1 MATTAATKSEKP
13 ETEAKSAKKVAKK
26 ATKKATKKAS
36 GSSNSTLI
44 IVESPTKAKTLKKY
58 MGRGYDVRAS
68 VGHIID
74 LPKSKLGVEV
84 ENNFEP
90 TYVVI
95 KGKAQ
100 VLKEL
105 KSAAKASKRVLL
117 ATDPDRE
124 GEAIAWHIADK
135 LKDLGKP
142 IDRIEFH
149 EITKNAVQ
157 RAVEEPR
164 PIDMARFEAQ
174 QARRILDRLVGYKLS
189 PLLWN
194 KVRRGLSAGRVQ
206 SVALRL
212 VVERERAI
220 QAFQSVEYWS
230 IGADLSHTSPPPFV
244 AQLSKIGGKKPEIP
258 NQERADE
265 LVSQLKGATYKVA
278 SIERKERRR
287 RPSPPF
293 TTSTLQQE
301 AARKL
306 RFGAKKTM
314 MLAQRLYEGQELG
327 AGESVGLI
335 TYMRTDSVRI
345 SNEAQAAAR
354 DYILGNKDYGKDYIP
369 EQPNVYKAKKGAQE
383 AHEAIRPTS
392 MEYTPDMVK
401 KYLGRDEL
409 RLYRLVWQRFL
420 ASQMTPAVYDQ
431 TGIDITPEGAK
442 EELILRVTGSVMKF
456 AGFTKA
462 YTEGH
467 DDGDAVEDGD
477 EGDKALPEM
486 AEGDSLTLNEV
497 LPEQHFT
504 QPPPRFTEA
513 SLVKALEEEG
523 IGRPSTY
530 AAIMANIQ
538 DKKYVNK
545 QDNRFFP
552 TEMGSLVTDLLIEH
566 FPTVMDIGFT
576 AKMEE
581 ELDEVAEGKRQW
593 VGALRDFYTPF
604 NENLEK
610 AGELMRDVKGQQIET
625 DIECPKCQGK
635 MVIKWGRFGEFLAC
649 GNYPECKSTMN
660 FKRNEDGSVSPVDEA
675 ANAEPYPGKC
685 DKCGG
690 SLTLRRA
697 WTGSRYIACEK
708 YKGSCDFTKPFPIG
722 VECPKCKGQVVERA
736 SKRKK
741 LFYGC
746 GEFPKC
752 DFVAWYKPVPEKCPD
767 CGSHYLVEKTTKK
780 KGHHLACPVKECGY
794 EKFLDDPGWADKDE
808 EDSAEAA
815 L

>member
-1 MATTAATKSEKP
+1 MLVATTAATKKK
-13 ETEAKSAKKVAKK
+13 TAKKATKKKVAKK
-26 ATKKATKKAS
+26 AAKKTGGS
-36 GSSNSTLI
+36 GTLI

-58 MGRGYDVRAS
+58 MGRGYDVKAS

-74 LPKSKLGVEV
+74 LPKSKLGVDV
-84 ENNFEP
+84 EHDFAP

-105 KSAAKASKRVLL
+105 KSAAKAAKRVLL

-124 GEAIAWHIADK
+124 GEAIAWHISEK
-135 LKDLGKP
+135 LKELDKDKP
-142 IDRIEFH
+142 VSRIEFH

-157 RAVEEPR
+157 KAVEEPR
-164 PIDMARFEAQ
+164 EIDFARFEAQ

-212 VVERERAI
+212 VVEREREI
-220 QAFQSVEYWS
+220 QAFESVEYWS
-230 IGADLSHTSPPPFV
+230 IGVDLSHTNPPPFV
-244 AQLSKIGGKKPEIP
+244 AQLSKIDGKKPEIP
-258 NQERADE
+258 NTERAE
-265 LVSQLKGATYKVA
+265 QLVKQLKSSKFRIT

-287 RPSPPF
+287 RPAPPF

-314 MLAQRLYEGQELG
+314 MLAQRLYEGQEVG
-327 AGESVGLI
+327 GGESVGLI

-345 SNEAQAAAR
+345 SGEAQAAAR
-354 DYILGNKDYGKDYIP
+354 DYILGNKDYGAEYVP
-369 EQPNVYKAKKGAQE
+369 EKPNAYRAKKGAQE

-392 MEYTPDMVK
+392 MEYTPEKVK
-401 KYLGRDEL
+401 SYLGRDEL
-409 RLYRLVWQRFL
+409 RLYRLIWQRFL

-431 TGIDITPEGAK
+431 TGIDITPTEGEGS
-442 EELILRVTGSVMKF
+442 EELTLRVTGSVMKF
-456 AGFTKA
+456 PGFTKA

-467 DDGDAVEDGD
+467 DEGDKVEEGD
-477 EGDKALPEM
+477 EGDKSLPDM
-486 AEGDSLTLNEV
+486 AEGDELTLNEV

-513 SLVKALEEEG
+513 SLVKSLEEEG

-545 QDNRFFP
+545 QENRFYP
-552 TEMGSLVTDLLIEH
+552 TEMGTLVTDLLIEH

-576 AKMEE
+576 ARMEE
-581 ELDEVAEGKRQW
+581 ELDEVAEGKREW

-610 AGELMRDVKGQQIET
+610 AGELMRDVRGQQIDT
-625 DIECPKCQGK
+625 DIDCPKCEGK

-649 GNYPECKSTMN
+649 KNYPECKGTMN
-660 FKRNEDGSVSPVDEA
+660 FKRNEDGSVAPVDEA
-675 ANAEPYPGKC
+675 ANAEPYPGTC

-690 SLTLRRA
+690 KLTLRRA
-697 WTGSRYIACEK
+697 WTGARYIACEN
-708 YKGSCDFTKPFPIG
+708 YKGKCDFTKPFPIG

-741 LFYGC
+741 IFYGC

-780 KGHHLACPVKECGY
+780 KGHHLACPEKECHY
-794 EKFLDDPGWADKDE
+794 EKFLDDPEWETDKE
-808 EDSAEAA
+808 EGAEAA
-815 L
+815 S